1 MLNAAVNAS
10 VHEALGETGLGSRT
24 MRQLRLYLQ
33 RQSGA
38 TAVEYALLCGLL
50 GLAIISGATLVGQ
63 AVSGEFT
70 QSASVITGASAGS

>member
-1 MLNAAVNAS
+1 
-10 VHEALGETGLGSRT
+10 
-24 MRQLRLYLQ
+24 MRQLRTFLNCQL
-33 RQSGA
+33 GA

-70 QSASVITGASAGS
+70 QSASVISAPAGS